1 MGRFSS
7 HVRPHF
13 GFNSCEDGH
22 SRIRMVK
29 ESSHSECFQK
39 GEIITTDQTSS
50 EKIRRMLSWGI
61 RLVPYFPYVD
71 GHKTQ
76 LKTTDQLSPERTEL
90 VPPPLSQRPIPST
103 LVAQGSYHAQCC
115 HSITRGA

>member
-1 MGRFSS
+1 MNFWSK
-7 HVRPHF
+7 
-13 GFNSCEDGH
+13 
-22 SRIRMVK
+22 SRVVAK
-29 ESSHSECFQK
+29 VLKS
-39 GEIITTDQTSS
+39 EIIITDQISS
-50 EKIRRMLSWGI
+50 EKDPKNVILGNKVGS
-61 RLVPYFPYVD
+61 LFFPYVD

-90 VPPPLSQRPIPST
+90 VPPLSQRPIPST